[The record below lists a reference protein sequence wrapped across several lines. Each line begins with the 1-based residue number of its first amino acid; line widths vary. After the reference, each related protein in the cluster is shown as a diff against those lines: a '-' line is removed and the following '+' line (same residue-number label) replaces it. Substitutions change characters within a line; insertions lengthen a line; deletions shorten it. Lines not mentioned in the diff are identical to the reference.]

1 MTGVA
6 IALGSNLGDRALNL
20 REALRRVGEFA
31 SVLRVSTFH
40 ETEPVGYLE
49 QGRFLN
55 AAALVATD
63 LEPRELL
70 LRLLAVE
77 REMGRARTF
86 RNGPRIIDLDI
97 VLWGARVIDEPGLTV
112 PHPRMHSRAFV
123 LAPLCE
129 IAPDAVHPVLGQTV
143 RQLAARLSGRPD

>member
-1 MTGVA
+1 VTGVA